1 MSVGAVPSSAS
12 ASDESTALAA
22 RLLADKTATLAR
34 LAAGIAHELRN
45 PLAVILAR
53 VQLLELA
60 MKGGKPLP
68 PGKLETTL
76 RTVGEQAVR
85 ASKIIE
91 SLSIFARPRVPVLE
105 SVDLGQIIGHVLSD
119 LRAESSED
127 RIVTTE
133 VDVAPE
139 AMTVVADS
147 GQLTTALRQLTLN
160 ALQAMADGGRLRI
173 HARARDGS
181 VEVIVGDTGGGIAT
195 HDAAR
200 IFDPF
205 FTTKPSGTGLGLCVA
220 QTIAEAHGGSVR
232 LMASGGPG
240 AEFVLSLP
248 TRWRVP

>member
-1 MSVGAVPSSAS
+1 MSVEAAPSSAS

-22 RLLADKTATLAR
+22 RLLAEKTAALAR

-53 VQLLELA
+53 VQLLEIA

-68 PGKLETTL
+68 PGKLEMTL

-91 SLSIFARPRVPVLE
+91 SLSIFARPRSPELT
-105 SVDLGQIIGHVLSD
+105 SVDLAETIGHVLSD
-119 LRAESSED
+119 VRAHMPED
-127 RIVTTE
+127 RTVTTD
-133 VDVAPE
+133 VDVAPDVH
-139 AMTVVADS
+139 TVVADNV
-147 GQLTTALRQLTLN
+147 QLMTALRQLTIN
-160 ALQAMADGGRLRI
+160 ALQAMTDGGRLWI
-173 HARARDGS
+173 RARGREGS
-181 VEVIVGDTGGGIAT
+181 VEVMVGDTGSGVAP
-195 HDAAR
+195 HDAPR

-205 FTTKPSGTGLGLCVA
+205 FSTKPSGAGLGLCVA

-232 LMASGGPG
+232 LVASGGPG

>member
-1 MSVGAVPSSAS
+1 MSVEAAPSSAS
-12 ASDESTALAA
+12 ASEESTALAA
-22 RLLADKTATLAR
+22 RLLAEKTAALAR

-68 PGKLETTL
+68 PGKLEMTL

-91 SLSIFARPRVPVLE
+91 SLSIFARPRSPELG
-105 SVDLGQIIGHVLSD
+105 SVDLAEIIGHVLAAV
-119 LRAESSED
+119 RPHMPED
-127 RIVTTE
+127 STVTTE

-139 AMTVVADS
+139 ARSVVADHT
-147 GQLTTALRQLTLN
+147 QLTTALGQLTIN
-160 ALQAMADGGRLRI
+160 ALQAMPDGGVLRI
-173 HARARDGS
+173 RAYSRNGTVEIS
-181 VEVIVGDTGGGIAT
+181 VADTGSGVAH
-195 HDAAR
+195 HDAPR

-205 FTTKPSGTGLGLCVA
+205 FSTKPAGAGLGLCVA

-232 LMASGGPG
+232 LVASGGPG
-240 AEFVLSLP
+240 AEFMLLLP
-248 TRWRVP
+248 ARWRVP

>member
-12 ASDESTALAA
+12 ASNESTALAA

-60 MKGGKPLP
+60 MKGGKSLP

-105 SVDLGQIIGHVLSD
+105 SVDL
-119 LRAESSED
+119 RSEEH
-127 RIVTTE
+127 TSE
-133 VDVAPE
+133 
-139 AMTVVADS
+139 
-147 GQLTTALRQLTLN
+147 
-160 ALQAMADGGRLRI
+160 LQSPMYLVCRLLLEKKKVKNK
-173 HARARDGS
+173 HAITD
-181 VEVIVGDTGGGIAT
+181 AT
-195 HDAAR
+195 
-200 IFDPF
+200 
-205 FTTKPSGTGLGLCVA
+205 
-220 QTIAEAHGGSVR
+220 
-232 LMASGGPG
+232 M
-240 AEFVLSLP
+240 
-248 TRWRVP
+248 

>member
-53 VQLLELA
+53 VQLLEIA

-68 PGKLETTL
+68 PGKLEMTL

-91 SLSIFARPRVPVLE
+91 SLSVFARPRTPELQP
-105 SVDLGQIIGHVLSD
+105 VDLTETIGHVLSD
-119 LRAESSED
+119 VRAHMPAD
-127 RIVTTE
+127 GTVTTD
-133 VDVAPE
+133 VDVASD
-139 AMTVVADS
+139 AVTVVADR
-147 GQLTTALRQLTLN
+147 GQLTTVLRQLTLN
-160 ALQAMADGGRLRI
+160 ALQAMPEGGRLRI
-173 HARARDGS
+173 RARAGDDN
-181 VEVIVGDTGGGIAT
+181 VEVTVADTGTGVAP
-195 HDAAR
+195 HDAPR

-205 FTTKPSGTGLGLCVA
+205 FST
-220 QTIAEAHGGSVR
+220 
-232 LMASGGPG
+232 
-240 AEFVLSLP
+240 
-248 TRWRVP
+248 

>member
-53 VQLLELA
+53 VQLLA
-60 MKGGKPLP
+60 T
-68 PGKLETTL
+68 KLETTL

-160 ALQAMADGGRLRI
+160 ALQAMPDGGRLRI

>member
-160 ALQAMADGGRLRI
+160 ALQAMPDGGRLRI
-173 HARARDGS
+173 HARCGDVRGARFRYEYLVERDG
-181 VEVIVGDTGGGIAT
+181 ERIADGT
-195 HDAAR
+195 TRHATVDGRTLRPTRVPEWLVAAIAR
-200 IFDPF
+200 
-205 FTTKPSGTGLGLCVA
+205 
-220 QTIAEAHGGSVR
+220 AEAG
-232 LMASGGPG
+232 ASSSP
-240 AEFVLSLP
+240 ASS
-248 TRWRVP
+248 

>member
-60 MKGGKPLP
+60 MKGSKPLP

-147 GQLTTALRQLTLN
+147 GQLTTADRKSTRLN
-160 ALQAMADGGRLRI
+160 SSHRCISYAVFCLKKKKKHQSTRCM
-173 HARARDGS
+173 H
-181 VEVIVGDTGGGIAT
+181 
-195 HDAAR
+195 
-200 IFDPF
+200 
-205 FTTKPSGTGLGLCVA
+205 
-220 QTIAEAHGGSVR
+220 
-232 LMASGGPG
+232 
-240 AEFVLSLP
+240 P
-248 TRWRVP
+248 TPQ

>member
-1 MSVGAVPSSAS
+1 MSVEAAPSSAS
-12 ASDESTALAA
+12 ASEESTALAT
-22 RLLADKTATLAR
+22 RLLAEKTAALAR

-68 PGKLETTL
+68 PGKLEMTL

-85 ASKIIE
+85 AAKIIE
-91 SLSIFARPRVPVLE
+91 SLSIFARPRSPELG
-105 SVDLGQIIGHVLSD
+105 SVDLAEIIGHVLSEV
-119 LRAESSED
+119 RAYMPENSTL
-127 RIVTTE
+127 TTD
-133 VDVAPE
+133 VDVAVE
-139 AMTVVADS
+139 AHTVIADRT
-147 GQLTTALRQLTLN
+147 QLTTALRQLTIN
-160 ALQAMADGGRLRI
+160 ALQAMPDGGVLRI
-173 HARARDGS
+173 RARGGDGG
-181 VEVIVGDTGGGIAT
+181 VEIVVADTGGGVAH

-205 FTTKPSGTGLGLCVA
+205 FSTKPAGAGLGLCVA

-232 LMASGGPG
+232 LVASGGPG

-248 TRWRVP
+248 ARWRVP